1 MPQNMPQ
8 NAPQNTP
15 PTTRDGQALIKG
27 AKAGLLIA
35 AGVPLVIF
43 AFVGGAIGIW
53 ASIGVHLATQSSLAF
68 FGTFAAVA
76 ATTCG
81 SLALGQYACK
91 RAAAAYNAVPGY
103 GVTKMVG
110 AVLAPTALAFG
121 LTHAAPHM
129 IPAPITAAFN
139 TVAQKNTAT
148 QMDAP
153 RNTQQAAP
161 QDDHTNTDETD
172 VSGPSD
178 HLVYVLESKDCDS
191 ESAKELERFMA
202 DQKTAF
208 ICLPKFV
215 P

>member
-1 MPQNMPQ
+1 MP
-8 NAPQNTP
+8 NAPQTP
-15 PTTRDGQALIKG
+15 PTTHDGQALIKG

-35 AGVPLVIF
+35 IGIPLVCF

-76 ATTCG
+76 VTTCG

-91 RAAAAYNAVPGY
+91 RGAAAYNAVSGY

-110 AVLAPTALAFG
+110 AIVAPTTLAFG
-121 LTHAAPHM
+121 LALAAPYVT
-129 IPAPITAAFN
+129 PAPIKDTFN
-139 TVAQKNTAT
+139 AIAQKR
-148 QMDAP
+148 DAAK
-153 RNTQQAAP
+153 RNAP
-161 QDDHTNTDETD
+161 QNAQEKMAPSASRDDHTNTDKTAP
-172 VSGPSD
+172 SGPSD